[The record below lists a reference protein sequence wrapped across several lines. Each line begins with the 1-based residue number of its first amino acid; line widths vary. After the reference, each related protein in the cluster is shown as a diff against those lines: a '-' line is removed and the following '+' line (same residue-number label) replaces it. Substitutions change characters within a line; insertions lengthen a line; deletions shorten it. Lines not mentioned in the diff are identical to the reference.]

1 MTTKMTPAQA
11 FRGLA
16 RYCDELAAAL
26 EGAGGPCAHGDAKP
40 VKLDHPTAKAPKA
53 APAVPV
59 GTDSGQ
65 SEITEYERKILTVL
79 AQAGKAQSAAQVG
92 LKGRVSHT
100 SGSFIAAIAAL
111 RRDDFVTGQ
120 SSALSITNEGL
131 EALGP
136 VPALPSGEELFAYW
150 CEKMGAYCSKILT
163 VLKHRHRQQRGPAT
177 AGEVG
182 ESANVSHTSGSFI
195 AAVAKLRRA
204 ELIVGA
210 SSALELSDEMKEAV
224 DIRIAVFDRVA
235 GVTRKV
241 DRTGVTR

>member
-1 MTTKMTPAQA
+1 MAKLTPAQA

-26 EGAGGPCAHGDAKP
+26 EGEGGPSVHREE
-40 VKLDHPTAKAPKA
+40 AKAPKPKPA
-53 APAVPV
+53 HAVDPAPAA
-59 GTDSGQ
+59 GASSDNELTD
-65 SEITEYERKILTVL
+65 YERKILTVL

-111 RRDDFVTGQ
+111 RRDGFVQGQ
-120 SSALSITNEGL
+120 SSALAITSDGL
-131 EALGP
+131 GALGP

-150 CEKMGAYCSKILT
+150 CQKMGVYCGKILT
-163 VLKHRHRQQRGPAT
+163 VLRNRHRQQHGPAT
-177 AGEVG
+177 AADVG
-182 ESANVSHTSGSFI
+182 TAASVSHTSGSFI

-224 DIRIAVFDRVA
+224 DVRINVFDRQSGRTV
-235 GVTRKV
+235 KV
-241 DRTGVTR
+241 DRAGVAR